1 MDSKINIKI
10 VIKTLILFPLFMIF
24 IMFPLCVLI
33 VLTAFIPK
41 GRILATKLYEFFG
54 WIGIVL
60 VGIKLNVV
68 GLEKIDTEKSYVVIG
83 NHPSTLDIFTHIYGL
98 PISVRFL
105 TKTELFRIPFFSR
118 VLKILGLPR
127 IDRGSSSL
135 DLDKINNSIQSVIDD
150 GNSIMIFPEGKRSN
164 QKNLLEFKKGAA
176 HIAKKFNLS
185 VLPVVTHNAHKLMI
199 KGKVWFLSGDIH
211 LDVLKPIDDI
221 DKYEVDEL
229 TNLFFQK
236 INEVLTTK
244 K

>member
-83 NHPSTLDIFTHIYGL
+83 NHPSTLDIFTHITAL
-98 PISVRFL
+98 PVSIRFL
-105 TKTELFRIPFFSR
+105 TKTELFRIPIFGR
-118 VLKILGLPR
+118 VLKTLGLPR
-127 IDRGSSSL
+127 IDRKNAKANFE
-135 DLDKINNSIQSVIDD
+135 KINESINQVVEQ
-150 GNSIMIFPEGKRSN
+150 GNSIMIFPEGKR
-164 QKNLLEFKKGAA
+164 
-176 HIAKKFNLS
+176 
-185 VLPVVTHNAHKLMI
+185 VPVVSHNAHRLMT
-199 KGKVWFLSGDIH
+199 KGKVWLKSGEIKIEI
-211 LDVLKPIDDI
+211 LDPIYNVNDFS
-221 DKYEVDEL
+221 VDEL
-229 TNLFFQK
+229 TSKLESLIK
-236 INEVLTTK
+236 YKLYS
-244 K
+244 